1 MKKKILVVDDNRVM
15 LKFLTNL
22 LEREGHEVVT
32 AEDGFSALDILTAY
46 IPDILFVD
54 LIMPKISG
62 DKLCKIVRKMEHLK
76 DCYVV
81 VVSAAV
87 AEMDFDY
94 QAIGANTCIAKG
106 PFPAMSKNVLTVIEA
121 SDTPIS
127 TDKPKEI
134 MGLDE
139 VYARR
144 MTKEL
149 LSRNRHLETILE
161 SISEGIL
168 EVYSGQIV
176 YANLSAT
183 NLFGLPQEKMLA
195 ARPVELFAPEVR
207 VQVQQQLQSSPN
219 SSAEIHDFRPVELN
233 GKLVTIKSLPV
244 KGEAAT
250 TIIII
255 MDVTE
260 QKRLELQLQHVQ
272 KMEAIGTIASGV
284 AHNFRNTLAGIMVN
298 SQVLQ
303 MEFSGVAGLT
313 EITERINKSVK
324 RGASLVEGLTQFS
337 RKQTTKD
344 FTKIDLTEIAED
356 IHQLIRKSFDRKI
369 DILMEGLPSLSILG
383 DPAGISQAL
392 MNLCTNARDA
402 MPRGGELKI
411 DLQASGNKAIIS
423 VSDTGHGM
431 TQRVQDKCF
440 DPFFTTKEV
449 GKGTGLGLSTTYGII
464 KGHEGEIRVKSK
476 PGKGTCFE
484 LIFPIASSTPLKA
497 EKQLPQI
504 FKGNGEKVLIVDDEV
519 EILEAMPNLIEAL
532 GYRAS
537 LAGNA
542 GEALK
547 LYKTI
552 RPDVVLMDRNM
563 PETDGIECAKMILS
577 FDPDA
582 SIVIISGYELSGPD
596 GINPDNTKFIK
607 GYLTKPV
614 DVSDLSNLLHHL
626 LINDGTDS
634 DMING

>member
-32 AEDGFSALDILTAY
+32 AEDGFSALDILTTY
-46 IPDILFVD
+46 VPDILFVD

-62 DKLCKIVRKMEHLK
+62 DKLCKIVRKMDHLK

-87 AEMDFDY
+87 AEMEFDY
-94 QAIGANTCIAKG
+94 QVIGANTCIAKG
-106 PFPAMSKNVLTVIEA
+106 PFPTMSKNVLTVIEK
-121 SDTPIS
+121 SDEPLAA
-127 TDKPKEI
+127 DRPKEI

-183 NLFGLPQEKMLA
+183 NLFGLPQEKILA

-207 VQVQQQLQSSPN
+207 VQVQQLLNASSNN
-219 SSAEIHDFRPVELN
+219 STKIQDFRPVELN
-233 GKLVTIKSLPV
+233 GKLVTIRNLPV
-244 KGEAAT
+244 KGETAT

-303 MEFSGVAGLT
+303 MEFGDVLELSK
-313 EITERINKSVK
+313 ITERINKSVK

-337 RKQTTKD
+337 RKQTVKD
-344 FTKIDLTEIAED
+344 FKKIDLTEIAHE
-356 IHQLIRKSFDRKI
+356 IHQLVRESFDKKI
-369 DILMEGLPSLSILG
+369 EILMESPAHLFISG
-383 DPAGISQAL
+383 DHAGISQAL

-402 MPRGGELKI
+402 MPKGGELKI
-411 DLQASGNKAIIS
+411 RLAKSGDNALIR

-431 TQRVQDKCF
+431 SQRVMDKCF

-464 KGHEGEIRVKSK
+464 QGHNGEIRVDSK
-476 PGKGTCFE
+476 PGKGTRFE
-484 LIFPIASSTPLKA
+484 LIFPHAVSEDLKPD
-497 EKQLPQI
+497 PQFPKI
-504 FKGNGEKVLIVDDEV
+504 IKGNGETILIVDDEI
-519 EILEAMPNLIEAL
+519 EILEAMPKLIEAL
-532 GYRAS
+532 GYRS
-537 LAGNA
+537 ELAGNA
-542 GEALK
+542 KDAL
-547 LYKTI
+547 TI
-552 RPDVVLMDRNM
+552 YQSAHPDVVLMDRNM
-563 PETDGIECAKMILS
+563 PDIDGVECAKMIS
-577 FDPDA
+577 DYDPDA
-582 SIVIISGYELSGPD
+582 IIVIISGYELTGPD
-596 GINPDNTKFIK
+596 GIDPESTKFIK

-614 DVSDLSNLLHHL
+614 DVNDLSRLLKDL
-626 LINDGTDS
+626 LDKSDKTDGEKPE
-634 DMING
+634 